1 LSLCL
6 ISKEMKNTEPNEE
19 GEEEVVYPKFK
30 YGERIDEDRTKK
42 QNPTIPRLQEA
53 IEAARDD
60 GRAVGSSKFKDW
72 AKENNCVLNEKHFR
86 GVLERLAGKAD
97 YKEGTEH
104 GVFFDASTQRVV
116 KVTIESKDL
125 MPFGHFYNVALYL
138 EDKHNMNVLFGD
150 DVRFEG
156 IVDRG
161 GDPGIVISQPVVI
174 GRRATLE
181 EIADDLT
188 VRDFSFELGSTS
200 SNHKELEG
208 LALEDIAEKNVYVDH
223 EGRLNYIDVHVKVP
237 EGSMIEDFVEY

>member
-1 LSLCL
+1 VQEL
-6 ISKEMKNTEPNEE
+6 KTTESSEGGDEE
-19 GEEEVVYPKFK
+19 IVAYPDFK

-42 QNPTIPRLQEA
+42 QNSAVPSLQEA

-72 AKENNCVLNEKHFR
+72 AKENDCVLNEKHLR
-86 GVLERLAGKAD
+86 ELLEGLVRKAD

-104 GVFFDASTQRVV
+104 GVFFDASTQRVI
-116 KVTIESKDL
+116 KVTIESEDL
-125 MPFGHFYNVALYL
+125 MPFGHFYNAALYL
-138 EDKHNMNVLFGD
+138 EDKRNMNVLFGD

-156 IVDRG
+156 IVDRD
-161 GDPGIVISQPVVI
+161 GDPGIVISQPVVM

-188 VRDFSFELGSTS
+188 ARDFSFEPGSTS
-200 SNHKELEG
+200 SNHNELEG

-223 EGRLNYIDVHVKVP
+223 DGNLNYLDVHVKVP
-237 EGSMIEDFVEY
+237 EGSDVEDFVRS